1 MKKYQNKYRI
11 SSARAQWWDYGW
23 NGAYFITICT
33 AERKHFFGEV
43 INGKMMLSHVGVI
56 VDILWHEIPH
66 RLPFVELGDFVVMP
80 NHVHGILIL
89 NKPDIVE
96 TLHATSLRRDHPE
109 TLHATSLP
117 KNERMAEISPD
128 PGSVS
133 TIIRS
138 YKSAVTKHANRLGLE
153 HGWQPRFHDR
163 IIRDDAAYQR
173 ISDYIVANPEN
184 WDKDQFNV
192 NEE

>member
-11 SSARAQWWDYGW
+11 PSARAQWWDYGW

-33 AERKHFFGEV
+33 AGRKHFFGE
-43 INGKMMLSHVGVI
+43 IANGKMVLSHVGVI

-66 RLPFVELGDFVVMP
+66 RLPFVELGDFIVMP
-80 NHVHGILIL
+80 NHIHGILIL
-89 NKPDIVE
+89 IKPGIVE
-96 TLHATSLRRDHPE
+96 TLHATSPDAPME

-117 KNERMAEISPD
+117 KNEHMAKISPD
-128 PGSVS
+128 PGSVP

-138 YKSAVTKHANRLGLE
+138 YKSAVTKHANRLGLD
-153 HGWQPRFHDR
+153 HAWQPRFHDR
-163 IIRDDAAYQR
+163 IIRDDAAYQS